1 MWSDADA
8 YEQYIGRWS
17 RLVAAEFVDWV
28 AVPDGAAWLDVGC
41 GSGALSQAILA
52 RGAPSAVLGIDP
64 SRTFVEDAERST
76 DDARARF
83 LVAGAGQVPAPDET
97 FDAAVSGL
105 VLNFVPD
112 VAEAL
117 GEMRRV
123 TRADG
128 LIAAYVWDYAGRMDL
143 LRFFW
148 DAVATLDPNSGSLDE
163 GARFPICE
171 PKALEA
177 AFSAAGLYDVTVRAI
192 DVPTTFEDFEAY
204 WRPFL
209 GAVGPGPA
217 YVASLEPDA
226 RERLRRLLQN
236 TLPLEPDGTIQLRA
250 RAWSV
255 RGRRP

>member
-64 SRTFVEDAERST
+64 SRAFVEDAERST

-171 PKALEA
+171 PKAG
-177 AFSAAGLYDVTVRAI
+177 SGLQCR
-192 DVPTTFEDFEAY
+192 
-204 WRPFL
+204 
-209 GAVGPGPA
+209 GA
-217 YVASLEPDA
+217 L
-226 RERLRRLLQN
+226 
-236 TLPLEPDGTIQLRA
+236 
-250 RAWSV
+250 
-255 RGRRP
+255 